1 MNIRIFIEND
11 LISAV
16 DDYKGNLEDQ
26 RINLSNF
33 REFASEVDLQGEDYV
48 ALVNT
53 YNHELLAA
61 YEFTGESAITDSGV
75 AINDIR
81 SVSDRV
87 GKKIAKELD
96 LNFAFPGWKARKL
109 IRDANIQSW
118 VGAGVVL
125 SIGAITVL
133 TIKKLIK

>member
-16 DDYKGNLEDQ
+16 EDYRGNLEDQ
-26 RINLSNF
+26 RITLSNF

-53 YNHELLAA
+53 CNHELLAA
-61 YEFTGESAITDSGV
+61 YKFTGESAITDSGV

-81 SVSDRV
+81 SVSDRI

-96 LNFAFPGWKARKL
+96 LNFAFPGWKARQL
-109 IRDANIQSW
+109 IRKANIQSW

-125 SIGAITVL
+125 GIGAITVL
-133 TIKKLIK
+133 GVKKLIK